1 VRVLVVIPPIA
12 KTVYGGAAIQARC
25 TADAMQKLGA
35 HVEVATTDKPNARGF
50 DIAHIFGISDAHVL
64 SLQIKSC
71 HEMATPVAV
80 SPIWCSWREVSARA
94 LRAVD
99 VLRLYRLPRG
109 DRVYDAIAAAGGFS
123 PDADMSRVP
132 NLAGRLKDGE
142 QVKVPFAK
150 TTSGTVVVRT
160 NLNTA
165 TVEELAAVPCFTD
178 AFAQECIDYRTNFGG
193 FQNTR
198 ELVDIL
204 GMSEAEYVIARRYLT
219 L

>member
-1 VRVLVVIPPIA
+1 MYSSFAAPAPTILPNTAGNAALDVPPPA
-12 KTVYGGAAIQARC
+12 G
-25 TADAMQKLGA
+25 L
-35 HVEVATTDKPNARGF
+35 
-50 DIAHIFGISDAHVL
+50 L
-64 SLQIKSC
+64 
-71 HEMATPVAV
+71 
-80 SPIWCSWREVSARA
+80 
-94 LRAVD
+94 VD
-99 VLRLYRLPRG
+99 VSGAVANPGLYRLPRG
-109 DRVYDAIAAAGGFS
+109 DRVYDAIAAAGGVS
-123 PDADMSRVP
+123 PDADTSRLP

-150 TTSGTVVVRT
+150 STSGTVIART

-165 TVEELAAVPCFTD
+165 ALDELETVPGFTE

>member
-1 VRVLVVIPPIA
+1 MRLPFRLVPGWKQIA
-12 KTVYGGAAIQARC
+12 
-25 TADAMQKLGA
+25 L
-35 HVEVATTDKPNARGF
+35 VA
-50 DIAHIFGISDAHVL
+50 L
-64 SLQIKSC
+64 
-71 HEMATPVAV
+71 PVALV
-80 SPIWCSWREVSARA
+80 AAAVVGAIAYHSSVTAAVPSPAPAANPA
-94 LRAVD
+94 LDVPAPSGLLVHVVGAVQNPG
-99 VLRLYRLPRG
+99 LYRLPRG
-109 DRVYDAIAAAGGFS
+109 DRVFDAIAAAGGFS
-123 PDADMSRVP
+123 PDADMSRLP

-150 TTSGTVVVRT
+150 TTSGTVTVRV

-165 TVEELAAVPCFTD
+165 TLEELMTVPGFTELL
-178 AFAQECIDYRTNFGG
+178 AQDCIDYRTNFGG